1 MALWC
6 RLKQPQLRNLS
17 NHFQR
22 CYFSLQEPC
31 VLTQHPR
38 ISAISQQDSIFKNTH
53 FKIFQITRS
62 FAAPA
67 QFKPKQEEEDDGP
80 RLNEKITAPSI
91 RLVLDT
97 GHTVVSR
104 REALERAKSC
114 RLDLVEVD
122 RNAKPPVCKIM
133 DYHREQYVKQ
143 LKEKERAKSK
153 SEVTLRKGASKSV
166 QFEGKIEE
174 KDLEMKAATVKRM
187 MESGYRVKCLAK
199 VNDKKAN
206 DKKAND
212 KTENDKKGNDKRAI
226 DKKAEDEKVKEK
238 LESDRK
244 AMAAE
249 YENVRKLLARFCTL
263 IEDVAVVE
271 SGPVMEKKGAYIVV
285 RHAKFG
291 LPKKGSKKTS
301 QLKATSNLV
310 EEDSN
315 SEADIDPVN
324 ESPLLDDPTPTSH
337 PLEASLNI
345 ENRYKK
351 DPRSRS
357 PPSTEMNIARP
368 QLETEN
374 RYKKDPRSRSPPST
388 EMNIAS
394 PQLETE
400 NRYKTSPQLET
411 ENRYKKDLRNRSSPT
426 EMNFTN
432 ADPRRLQP
440 QSPYQGRQPPQY
452 PNQGRQPPQY
462 PNQGR
467 QSPQYPNQGRQPQQY
482 PNQGRQPQQYP
493 NQGSPT
499 QLYPNQGWPRQ
510 EVSYPGALPNSS
522 GPRYGVSNGPE
533 PNSTNE
539 PQGTVENRYKKAVNQ
554 NSTVPNFHGSRGPG
568 R

>member
-1 MALWC
+1 M
-6 RLKQPQLRNLS
+6 
-17 NHFQR
+17 
-22 CYFSLQEPC
+22 
-31 VLTQHPR
+31 
-38 ISAISQQDSIFKNTH
+38 NTH
-53 FKIFQITRS
+53 FKIFQNSRS
-62 FAAPA
+62 FAVPA
-67 QFKPKQEEEDDGP
+67 QFKPKQEEEEDDGP
-80 RLNEKITAPSI
+80 RLNDKITAPSV

-97 GHTVVSR
+97 GHTVLSR
-104 REALERAKSC
+104 REALERAKSR

-143 LKEKERAKSK
+143 LKEKERSKSK

-174 KDLEMKAATVKRM
+174 KDLQMKAETVKRM

-206 DKKAND
+206 DK
-212 KTENDKKGNDKRAI
+212 TGNDKKGNDKKAN
-226 DKKAEDEKVKEK
+226 DKKVEKETLTEK
-238 LESDRK
+238 LERERK
-244 AMAAE
+244 AMAIE
-249 YENVRKLLARFCTL
+249 YEKVQKLLARFCTL
-263 IEDVAVVE
+263 IEDIAVVE
-271 SGPVMEKKGAYIVV
+271 SGPVMEKKGAYVVV
-285 RHAKFG
+285 RHAKYG
-291 LPKKGSKKTS
+291 LPKKGTKKTS

-310 EEDSN
+310 EEDSS

-324 ESPLLDDPTPTSH
+324 ESPLVDDPTPKSH
-337 PLEASLNI
+337 PPEASLNI

-357 PPSTEMNIARP
+357 PPSTEMNVASP
-368 QLETEN
+368 KLEPEN
-374 RYKKDPRSRSPPST
+374 RYKKDPR
-388 EMNIAS
+388 
-394 PQLETE
+394 
-400 NRYKTSPQLET
+400 
-411 ENRYKKDLRNRSSPT
+411 NRSLPT
-426 EMNFTN
+426 ETNFPN

-452 PNQGRQPPQY
+452 PNQGRQPQQY

-467 QSPQYPNQGRQPQQY
+467 QPQQYPNQGRQPQQY

-499 QLYPNQGWPRQ
+499 QQYPNQGRPIQVDPRTLTQSREEEFPRQ

-522 GPRYGVSNGPE
+522 GQRYGVSNGPK
-533 PNSTNE
+533 PNSTTE
-539 PQGTVENRYKKAVNQ
+539 PQPTVVNRYKKAANQ
-554 NSTVPNFHGSRGPG
+554 NSTVPNFHGSRGQG